1 MKCGQSSRVV
11 VYLEV
16 HLEWVSNSVSQ
27 NYWRL
32 IMAVKSLSVACIGL
46 GRMGSGIAHNIHSA
60 GFRLTVYN
68 RTAEKMQPFVASGAI
83 AVRTPREAAATAD
96 IVVTNLMDDAS
107 VLSATMGEDGIL
119 AGIRAG
125 AIHMGTTT
133 ISPAASTQ
141 LAQLHTVHGSHY
153 VAAPVAG
160 RPDAAAAGKLFT
172 FVSGKPDWIER
183 CRPVLEAY
191 TSRIVPMG
199 EDPAVAMSMKLVG
212 NFFVASLLELIGE
225 AYVFAEKRRVD
236 TGFLSDM
243 LKTMM
248 PFSHEYVER
257 ISSRSFDKAGFTLD
271 AGLKDIGLILDA
283 AAEVHVPLPYASL
296 VRDKCIAAQARG
308 MGQRDWSTLT
318 EIARLDAGQK

>member
-1 MKCGQSSRVV
+1 M
-11 VYLEV
+11 YLEED
-16 HLEWVSNSVSQ
+16 LEFISSSVTQ
-27 NYWRL
+27 NEWRR
-32 IMAVKSLSVACIGL
+32 IRVMKSLSITCIGL

-68 RTAEKMQPFVASGAI
+68 RTRQKMQPFVASGAI
-83 AVRTPREAAATAD
+83 AAQTPREAAATAD

-107 VLSATMGEDGIL
+107 VLSATLGEDGIL
-119 AGIRAG
+119 AGIRPG

-133 ISPAASTQ
+133 ISPAASTR
-141 LAQLHTVHGSHY
+141 LAQLHAVHGSHY

-172 FVSGKPDWIER
+172 FVAGKADWIDR
-183 CRPVLEAY
+183 CRPVLEAF
-191 TSRIVPMG
+191 TTRIMPMG
-199 EDPAVAMSMKLVG
+199 EDPAVAMSMKLAG

-225 AYVFAEKRRVD
+225 TYVFAEERGVD
-236 TGFLSDM
+236 TSFLSDM

-248 PFSHEYVER
+248 PFAHEYVDR
-257 ISSRSFDKAGFTLD
+257 ISTRSFDKAGFTLD
-271 AGLKDIGLILDA
+271 AGLKDVRLILDA

-296 VRDKCIAAQARG
+296 VRDKCLAAQARG
-308 MGQRDWSTLT
+308 MGQHDWSTLT